1 MSRSLATPYR
11 RQRTATIVGV
21 VGLFAFGAVLWGSF
35 AGSGLIRVGGSSV
48 QAIFDEGLNLV
59 PRSSEVRVRGLPVGR
74 VETVELRNGR
84 TVATLRLGSGVDLRA
99 DATAKTRLKSLLGEK
114 YVDLHPGK
122 SPRKL
127 VGPIN
132 RTTVGTDVNQLAR
145 GAPPKKDS
153 RLSRAEL
160 FDTIE
165 EAAAAAPDEKATLQ
179 AEIQDYRRI
188 TDELVAGQ
196 ASLLLTIDD
205 LASLTD
211 ALVASSAQLGVAQA
225 NAQAIQRRIEAEQ
238 RRLQQAFARADTAV
252 KIIRGILHGRAREI
266 NLALDRFEIVFRQ
279 GKEAFA
285 LFRAGATLP
294 TKIFGLGPIGQTD
307 TRKPG
312 PNPQPPAPT
321 FTLPPDPPGDE

>member
-11 RQRTATIVGV
+11 RQRTATFVGV
-21 VGLFAFGAVLWGSF
+21 CGLVIFGGLLWSSF
-35 AGSGLIRVGGSSV
+35 AGSGLIRVGGQSV

-74 VETVELRNGR
+74 VETVELRNGK
-84 TVATLRLGSGVDLRA
+84 TVATLRLDSGVELRA
-99 DATAKTRLKSLLGEK
+99 DATATTRLKSLLGEK
-114 YVDLHPGK
+114 YVDLSPGK
-122 SPRKL
+122 SSRKL
-127 VGPIN
+127 TGPIN
-132 RTTVGTDVNQLAR
+132 RTKVGTDVNQLAR
-145 GAPPKKDS
+145 GAPPKKNS

-165 EAAAAAPDEKATLQ
+165 EAAAATPDEKASIQ
-179 AEIQDYRRI
+179 AQVRDVRRI

-211 ALVASSAQLGVAQA
+211 TLLASSGPLGVAQA
-225 NAQAIQRRIEAEQ
+225 NALAIQRRLEEEQ
-238 RRLQQAFARADTAV
+238 RRLQKAFARADTAV
-252 KIIRGILHGRAREI
+252 KIIRGILNGRTREI
-266 NLALDRFEIVFRQ
+266 TLALDRFEIVFRQ

-294 TKIFGLGPIGQTD
+294 TKIFGLGPIGQAD

-312 PNPQPPAPT
+312 PNPQPPVPSHP
-321 FTLPPDPPGDE
+321 LPPDPPGEE